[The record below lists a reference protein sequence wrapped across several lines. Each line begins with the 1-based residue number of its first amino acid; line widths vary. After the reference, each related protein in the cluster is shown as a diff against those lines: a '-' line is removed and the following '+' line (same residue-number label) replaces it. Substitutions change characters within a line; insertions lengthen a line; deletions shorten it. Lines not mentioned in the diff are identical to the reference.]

1 MAVLHQLLDHAVDQL
16 YLGELALIEEQ
27 AGGALG
33 QEGVHAQGQG
43 RRTGEDGSSPGGHP
57 AAPGALA
64 VPAVEIPLRHAHQQ
78 VQNQGRRHEYAGAA
92 QDGLH
97 VLLADAGGDDA
108 AQASAAHKGGK
119 DRGADGV
126 DCGNADAGEDDGG
139 GDGDLHMDE
148 AVGTGHAH
156 APARLDQVL
165 RHLVQPQAGVADD
178 GQQGVEGQTH
188 DDSGLARTD
197 EHHDDAQQC
206 QGGGGLDQIHHS
218 EDDLPGSRIKVAE
231 DAKGNTRQ
239 DGEDEGGDHQ
249 RQVL

>member
-1 MAVLHQLLDHAVDQL
+1 M
-16 YLGELALIEEQ
+16 
-27 AGGALG
+27 
-33 QEGVHAQGQG
+33 
-43 RRTGEDGSSPGGHP
+43 P
-57 AAPGALA
+57 
-64 VPAVEIPLRHAHQQ
+64 
-78 VQNQGRRHEYAGAA
+78 
-92 QDGLH
+92 
-97 VLLADAGGDDA
+97 
-108 AQASAAHKGGK
+108 
-119 DRGADGV
+119 
-126 DCGNADAGEDDGG
+126 
-139 GDGDLHMDE
+139 
-148 AVGTGHAH
+148 
-156 APARLDQVL
+156 PARLDQVL